1 MPTRDQRSASSIQ
14 YAIGRKGAKTTHSL
28 ARMLGLSQYISA
40 LNNTGI
46 FIPGTF
52 RANPVVIRKQT
63 ASCTPADFSKD
74 RREVSPGVFQ
84 EDSIGGHLGAWAAY
98 WLDPWA
104 QTADYDFSSSAA
116 GLSLQRAYT
125 KMYEPDFD
133 VGMIVGEL
141 RETISGFST
150 LGSGIRDLIRQYNRL
165 KKSGRSLP
173 PSATLNMLT
182 GEWLEFRYGIMPLIY
197 TAQDLIKHV
206 EDGINRLGDKLLRK
220 RGRVRP
226 ADSSIELTLEPK
238 GFVSNYTIG
247 GSGTL
252 SQSYSMT
259 SSVMY
264 KLTRRLTF
272 RDIYGLNLHDL
283 PRIVW
288 ELTTLSFV
296 WDWFFGIGDWL
307 ESFTIDSSRR
317 VMGSTTSLKA
327 TTTFQL
333 AGRAYHYGKP
343 ARCGKSDFTLESQI
357 LDRRVNQTLPSL
369 PVMDPSALS
378 LKRQIDA
385 ISLIW
390 QRLPKLRR

>member
-1 MPTRDQRSASSIQ
+1 MPTRDKRSASSIQ
-14 YAIGRKGAKTTHSL
+14 YAIGRTGSKMTHL
-28 ARMLGLSQYISA
+28 LPRMLGSSQYISA

-63 ASCTPADFSKD
+63 ASCSPASFTTD
-74 RREVSPGVFQ
+74 RRETWPGVYQ

-98 WLDPWA
+98 WLDAWVK
-104 QTADYDFSSSAA
+104 TTNYDYSSSAA
-116 GLSLQRAYT
+116 GLSLQRAYS

-133 VGMIVGEL
+133 VGMIIGEL
-141 RETISGFST
+141 RETISGFSN
-150 LGSGIRDLIRQYNRL
+150 LGSGIRDLIKQYNRL
-165 KKSGRSLP
+165 RKAGRSLP
-173 PSATLNMLT
+173 PSATLNMLS

-226 ADSSIELTLEPK
+226 ADSSVDLILEPR

-252 SQSYSMT
+252 SRSYKMT

-264 KLTRRLTF
+264 KLTRKLTF

-307 ESFTIDSSRR
+307 ESFTIDSSRH
-317 VMGSTTSLKA
+317 VVGSTTSLKA
-327 TTTFQL
+327 VTTFQL
-333 AGRAYHYGKP
+333 SGKAYHYGQP
-343 ARCGKSDFTLESQI
+343 SRCGKSDFTLESQI

-369 PVMDPSALS
+369 PVMDKSALS